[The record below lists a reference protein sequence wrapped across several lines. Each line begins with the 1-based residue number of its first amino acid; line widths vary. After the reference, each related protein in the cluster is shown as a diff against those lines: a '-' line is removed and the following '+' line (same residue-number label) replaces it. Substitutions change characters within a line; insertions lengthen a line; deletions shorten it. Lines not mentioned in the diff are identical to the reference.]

1 MVTKKLTEEVPEET
15 DGYWLAEV
23 DALGRLK
30 PGAGPG
36 GHKPSEQK
44 FQGVASDPTVLEITS
59 PDPEAAPEA

>member
-1 MVTKKLTEEVPEET
+1 MATKKHEEAPVET

-36 GHKPSEQK
+36 GHKPSEVT
-44 FQGVASDPTVLEITS
+44 FQGVASDPAVLEITS
-59 PDPEAAPEA
+59 PDPAPEE